1 MTSETAKK
9 AADRFNLIY
18 FETCVKT
25 GENVKE
31 MLERLVSKIM
41 SKIKLSNL
49 SDKESIILHDSNQ
62 KPLTKEQC
70 CPAFSKWF
78 KKKIL

>member
-62 KPLTKEQC
+62 KTEEQC
-70 CPAFSKWF
+70 CPRFGSRKWF